1 MTSSIVLVGPMGSGK
16 STVGRALAEMLGRPF
31 IDTDEVVAR
40 DSGESISQLMAT
52 RGEGAF
58 RDLEV
63 AAVKEA
69 TSTPGSV
76 IACGGGAVLRPSNVE
91 ALRDAGTVVYLR
103 VSPAVAAARLGEGTG
118 RPLLE
123 GGPVEETLS
132 ALITEREPAYRAVA
146 DYTADADEPVEDVVE
161 AIMGITGE

>member
-1 MTSSIVLVGPMGSGK
+1 MTSSIVLIGPMGSGK
-16 STVGRALAEMLGRPF
+16 TTVGRALAESLGRPF
-31 IDTDEVVAR
+31 IDTDELVAR

-52 RGEGAF
+52 RGEEAF

-63 AAVKEA
+63 GAVREA

-76 IACGGGAVLRPSNVE
+76 IACGGGAVLRPANVE
-91 ALRDAGTVVYLR
+91 ALRDAGTVIYLR
-103 VSPAVAAARLGEGTG
+103 ASPEIAAARVGEGPG

-123 GGPVEETLS
+123 GGAVEETMW

-146 DYTADADEPVEDVVE
+146 DYIANADDSVEEVVQAILEVVE
-161 AIMGITGE
+161 S